1 MPCDLL
7 FLLSTGHALPMRCAL
22 RGGSNAKPMGN
33 PLGNSPIQES
43 RMRWQMVMT
52 QWVITHLWPISYISY
67 IYIYIRIYI
76 YHIYIYITH
85 IYIYINVIWS
95 MYTLFNPYESIW
107 ILCNLTMADN
117 KNTFFLRDDR
127 ISRRPWRGCARGHPA
142 PLPRDRCAPRDLEA
156 AGSHVVGENWM
167 EIGCF
172 YLSIH
177 TVFSLKWG
185 CIYYVYIYIWING
198 MLGAI
203 LWRED
208 DFWQHGNDEM
218 INPGTPIR

>member
-1 MPCDLL
+1 MNGDDPV
-7 FLLSTGHALPMRCAL
+7 GY
-22 RGGSNAKPMGN
+22 N
-33 PLGNSPIQES
+33 PS
-43 RMRWQMVMT
+43 M
-52 QWVITHLWPISYISY
+52 THLIHKLY
-67 IYIYIRIYI
+67 IYIYIHTYIYI
-76 YHIYIYITH
+76 PHIYITH
-85 IYIYINVIWS
+85 IYIYIYVIWS

-117 KNTFFLRDDR
+117 KNDFFLRDDR

-156 AGSHVVGENWM
+156 AGSHVGENWM
-167 EIGCF
+167 EF
-172 YLSIH
+172 VAS
-177 TVFSLKWG
+177 TSRFTQFSAWNG
-185 CIYYVYIYIWING
+185 DVYIMYIYIWING

-208 DFWQHGNDEM
+208 YFWQHGNDEM